1 MSKYN
6 DSPYREIP
14 SELLEQYTQNGQI
27 PVTHCFRDQ
36 KPKGPEV
43 KDWNND
49 YLNELLSR
57 FTDERISKNQHGK
70 ESYIGAS
77 RHLLTAFKKHNIY
90 NKDIAVVGSAG
101 AWIEAILLNLDNKV
115 TTVEYN
121 LPNVEGDLIKCQ
133 SYWDF
138 ETTENN
144 YDCIV
149 TFSSV
154 EHSGLGRYGDPLDP
168 NGDIK
173 TMRAIHQNLKEGGL
187 VVWGAPVGQDL
198 LVWNV
203 HRIYGRQRLE
213 LMFEG
218 FEELSW
224 IQYNKEALFQNEI
237 GKMIQP
243 VVVLKKLN

>member
-1 MSKYN
+1 MSEYQN
-6 DSPYREIP
+6 SPYREIP
-14 SELLEQYTQNGQI
+14 SELLEAYTQNGQI
-27 PVTHCFRDQ
+27 PVQQGFVDQ
-36 KPKGPEV
+36 KPKGPVRRE
-43 KDWNND
+43 WSND

-57 FTDERISKNQHGK
+57 FTDERISKNQQGR
-70 ESYIGAS
+70 ESYMGAS
-77 RHLLTAFKKHNIY
+77 RHLLTAFKNYNIH

-121 LPNVEGDLIKCQ
+121 LPDIEGDLIKSQ

-138 ETTENN
+138 EKAENN

-173 TMRAIHQNLKEGGL
+173 TMKAIHQNLKEGGL
-187 VVWGAPVGQDL
+187 VVWGAPVGADL
-198 LVWNV
+198 LVWNA
-203 HRIYGRQRLE
+203 HRIYGRKRLE

-224 IQYNKEALFQNEI
+224 IRYNKEALLQNAI
-237 GKMIQP
+237 GKMVQP